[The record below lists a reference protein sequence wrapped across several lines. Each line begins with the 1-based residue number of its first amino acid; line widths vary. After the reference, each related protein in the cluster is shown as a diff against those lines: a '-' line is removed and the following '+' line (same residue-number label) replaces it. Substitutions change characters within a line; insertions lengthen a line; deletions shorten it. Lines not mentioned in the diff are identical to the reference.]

1 MDLKEFLHRNFSKY
15 SDVYSQTIAAGS
27 PQSLAAI
34 EATGS
39 NGNFKWISAKTLAE
53 NRSNRSPEEE
63 KALQTLLKPN
73 NVTAGTP
80 SRRRRVESMPGSPAS
95 VNSSSI
101 NFKIVILR
109 PDLSDLGRFL
119 CFISGEFRLRSRAP
133 SFLNACLLSFRIA
146 TRLWSPVLPNS
157 LLNLHRFSPFITH
170 RKFSAFCF
178 DTTSHVSTSQTYVAS
193 TRVSCRCIALP
204 AQDRT
209 QQPPHRRTS

>member
-80 SRRRRVESMPGSPAS
+80 SRRRRVESTPGSPAS

-101 NFKIVILR
+101 NFKRNPHLR
-109 PDLSDLGRFL
+109 PALPSIPIPFTPDKNSNESSNLHLRTESPSYLPSTSPTPSLGR
-119 CFISGEFRLRSRAP
+119 RSESPFAGQRRASSSQYSSLHP
-133 SFLNACLLSFRIA
+133 SFA
-146 TRLWSPVLPNS
+146 
-157 LLNLHRFSPFITH
+157 
-170 RKFSAFCF
+170 
-178 DTTSHVSTSQTYVAS
+178 AS
-193 TRVSCRCIALP
+193 TPRSSLIAEASP
-204 AQDRT
+204 DQM
-209 QQPPHRRTS
+209 